1 MAKRKRDVSAFSM
14 SFLDCICCGFGAI
27 ILLFVLSKSGE
38 PVVIEQVSEDLSS
51 ILAKL
56 EKELSEIRGET
67 AILNRDLEGKVEQ
80 LSAAKGKLVRLQG
93 DLSDIKGAF
102 SGSASDATVQNKIEG
117 TLAEARQDL
126 TEEMKRLLANIPK
139 NKRTDSVGGIPVDS
153 EYIVFI
159 IDTSGSMKGNAW
171 PMVMRK
177 MRETLDLYPKVKGIQ
192 VMNDMGNYMFSQYRG
207 TWIPDTPARR
217 SAILK
222 TLATWEAFSNSSPV
236 EGINAAIRDFYD
248 SDKKISLYIFGDEF
262 SGNAMQPVMDTVAGL
277 NKANAQGER
286 RVRIHGVGF
295 PVMLDAPPGMGITGY
310 RFATLMRALCERN
323 GGTFVGLNSL

>member
-38 PVVIEQVSEDLSS
+38 PVVIEQVNEDLSAV
-51 ILAKL
+51 LAKQ
-56 EKELSEIRGET
+56 EKELFEIRGET
-67 AILNRDLEGKVEQ
+67 AMLNRDLEGKVEQ
-80 LSAAKGKLVRLQG
+80 LSVAKEKLARLQG

-102 SGSASDATVQNKIEG
+102 LGSASDATVQNKIEG

-177 MRETLDLYPKVKGIQ
+177 MRETLDLYPQ
-192 VMNDMGNYMFSQYRG
+192 
-207 TWIPDTPARR
+207 
-217 SAILK
+217 
-222 TLATWEAFSNSSPV
+222 
-236 EGINAAIRDFYD
+236 EGHP
-248 SDKKISLYIFGDEF
+248 GDERH
-262 SGNAMQPVMDTVAGL
+262 GELYVQPVPGYLDPGHARPAECDFKDPGHLGGVQQQQSGRG
-277 NKANAQGER
+277 NQR
-286 RVRIHGVGF
+286 RDPRLLRQRQEDQ
-295 PVMLDAPPGMGITGY
+295 PVYLWG
-310 RFATLMRALCERN
+310 
-323 GGTFVGLNSL
+323 